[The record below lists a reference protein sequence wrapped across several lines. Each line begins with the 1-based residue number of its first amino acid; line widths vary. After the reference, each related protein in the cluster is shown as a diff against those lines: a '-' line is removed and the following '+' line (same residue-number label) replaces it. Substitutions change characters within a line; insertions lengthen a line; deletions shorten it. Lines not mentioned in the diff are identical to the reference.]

1 MEHKILQNMQ
11 EKEKKWVVLNDMGN
25 DLTQLRKKQLVLRSG
40 INELNTTIEQNNQEL
55 EQPNKSQNISKGS

>member
-1 MEHKILQNMQ
+1 
-11 EKEKKWVVLNDMGN
+11 MGN

>member
-1 MEHKILQNMQ
+1 MSGPQWHGQRLDTTK
-11 EKEKKWVVLNDMGN
+11 
-25 DLTQLRKKQLVLRSG
+25 KKQLVLRSG